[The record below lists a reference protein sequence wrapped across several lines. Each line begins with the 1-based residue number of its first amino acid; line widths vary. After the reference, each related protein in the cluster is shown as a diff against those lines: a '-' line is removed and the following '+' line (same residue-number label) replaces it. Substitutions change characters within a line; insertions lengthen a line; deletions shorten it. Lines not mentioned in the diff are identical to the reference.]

1 MEIPKNEQLHHFH
14 NDEDVIVPLTHPV
27 YNNS

>member
-14 NDEDVIVPLTHPV
+14 NDTDDIVPLI
-27 YNNS
+27 YYDQNNS